1 MKFRPS
7 TVEGRPGTIVYFVTH
22 RRIVRQIT
30 TGYKVFP
37 HECDDKRSRP
47 VSASADERTT
57 VIQSVTRKLERD
69 LEKLNGII
77 ERFDL
82 LRQGYSSEDIIMEF
96 RRTEKENSFFIF
108 MENVIERLRQLN
120 HIGMVNY
127 HAAFGSFK

>member
-1 MKFRPS
+1 M
-7 TVEGRPGTIVYFVTH
+7 
-22 RRIVRQIT
+22 
-30 TGYKVFP
+30 
-37 HECDDKRSRP
+37 
-47 VSASADERTT
+47 
-57 VIQSVTRKLERD
+57 
-69 LEKLNGII
+69 EKLNGII